1 MIPLR
6 ISIFKLVAWVN
17 VYSRVLIL
25 ALNYLSLL
33 LSNMSQHEIKA
44 N

>member
-6 ISIFKLVAWVN
+6 IFIFKLVTWVS

-25 ALNYLSLL
+25 VLNYLSFL
-33 LSNMSQHEIKA
+33 LSNMS
-44 N
+44 

>member
-1 MIPLR
+1 MIPQR
-6 ISIFKLVAWVN
+6 ISIFKLVTWVN

-25 ALNYLSLL
+25 VLNYLSLL